1 MSTENER
8 QFDEVFRLLKEGKL
22 PMSYIETN
30 DEIRAIFNRRQ
41 VERDAVE
48 VQAVSPAVVD
58 GFL

>member
-1 MSTENER
+1 MSTENEH
-8 QFDEVFRLLKEGKL
+8 QFDEVLRLLKEGKL

-30 DEIRAIFNRRQ
+30 ADVRAIFDRRQ

-48 VQAVSPAVVD
+48 EQGVSPVVVD